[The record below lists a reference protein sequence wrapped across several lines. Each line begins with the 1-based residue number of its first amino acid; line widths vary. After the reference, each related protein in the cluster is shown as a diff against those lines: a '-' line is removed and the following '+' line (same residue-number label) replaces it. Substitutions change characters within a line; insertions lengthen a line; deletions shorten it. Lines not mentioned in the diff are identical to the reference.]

1 MKAVLSPSETPESA
15 DQTSREKGVRYIY
28 FDLKMV
34 SEDEVVPAAAEES
47 GKNPP
52 PEEEKPT
59 AAEESPSVEF
69 KSKSMPKARGA
80 VVPRRARHVFDVST
94 LSESLDE
101 SVATDQSAS
110 GAAALDAAAQS
121 GIQQQEQQTT
131 NSNVPH
137 HRRTISEPAQAAN
150 RIFSEMQETMRQYQ
164 QQMQQQQAIY
174 QMQAS
179 MLVHSPMLLL
189 PTNTAEAAAL
199 IQSQQQ
205 AMMFN
210 ALSMYPPAMPAL
222 PTFPR
227 STSSSHHPHHQRSMS
242 DGVTSMRCFN
252 CDGFGHISK
261 ECPMVCSFCRMPG
274 HWSGNCAYA
283 PLRNDDS
290 ASSSPTGGLSMSPG
304 PTRGKPLRCFNC
316 GLVGHRSVHCLMPC
330 QYCNRVGHWSG
341 LCPYRTATPEDP
353 LPES

>member
-1 MKAVLSPSETPESA
+1 MKAILSPSEMPDGAE
-15 DQTSREKGVRYIY
+15 QTAREKGIRYIY

-34 SEDEVVPAAAEES
+34 NEDEVLPATSEEGQQQS
-47 GKNPP
+47 VV
-52 PEEEKPT
+52 EEKQ
-59 AAEESPSVEF
+59 AENERVESVEF

-80 VVPRRARHVFDVST
+80 VIPRRARHAFNVST
-94 LSESLDE
+94 LSEALDE
-101 SVATDQSAS
+101 SVAANQEADAS
-110 GAAALDAAAQS
+110 ALDAAAAADL
-121 GIQQQEQQTT
+121 QQQEQQTT
-131 NSNVPH
+131 NSNAPH

-150 RIFSEMQETMRQYQ
+150 RVYSEMQETMRQYHQ
-164 QQMQQQQAIY
+164 QLQQQQAMF

-189 PTNTAEAAAL
+189 PTSTAEAAAL

-210 ALSMYPPAMPAL
+210 ALSMYPPTTLPAL
-222 PTFPR
+222 PSFPPPP
-227 STSSSHHPHHQRSMS
+227 SSAHHRRSMS

-274 HWSGNCAYA
+274 HWSGNCVYA
-283 PLRNDDS
+283 PVRNEDS
-290 ASSSPTGGLSMSPG
+290 ASSSPTGFMGGGTPM
-304 PTRGKPLRCFNC
+304 RAKPLRCFNC

-330 QYCNRVGHWSG
+330 QYCSRVGHWSG
-341 LCPYRTATPEDP
+341 LCPYRAAPPADLPPEEP
-353 LPES
+353 